1 MSPAADLI
9 SLLDADPDL
18 GETLDPAERERAR
31 VAAMTRLIRLPAG
44 SWDVAAALVTDVHHH
59 GFLVADGLVA
69 RQVEVLGR
77 RCVELIGPG
86 DVLRPWRW
94 DESGSHVQAEVD
106 WTVLD
111 PADLAVLDNGLV
123 ERIAPWPGLGLE
135 LFARGTRRAHAL
147 AITLAISHHQRVDDR
162 LILTLWHLAERFGRV
177 GSAGISVP
185 IPLPHQRL
193 GDLIGAHRPSVTTAI
208 GELTRAGKL
217 SRTDR
222 GVWVLHGVPPG
233 ELGQLG
239 FASAASS

>member
-1 MSPAADLI
+1 MSPTPDLI

-18 GETLDPAERERAR
+18 GETLDPAERDRAR
-31 VAAMTRLIRLPAG
+31 AAAMTRVSRLPAG
-44 SWDVAAALVTDVHHH
+44 AWDVAAALVTDVHHH

-94 DESGSHVQAEVD
+94 DETGSHVQAEVD
-106 WTVLD
+106 WTILD

-123 ERIAPWPGLGLE
+123 SGSRRGPRSGLE

-147 AITLAISHHQRVDDR
+147 AVTLAIAHHQRVDDR
-162 LILTLWHLAERFGRV
+162 LLLTLWHLAERFGKV

-208 GELTRAGKL
+208 GELVRTGSL
-217 SRTDR
+217 SRGEDGR
-222 GVWVLHGVPPG
+222 VLHGAPP
-233 ELGQLG
+233 EALRHHRLT
-239 FASAASS
+239 AAMT

>member
-1 MSPAADLI
+1 MSPLADLI

-18 GETLDPAERERAR
+18 GETLDPAEAERAR
-31 VAAMTRLIRLPAG
+31 AAAMTRVIRLPAG
-44 SWDVAAALVTDVHHH
+44 PWDVKSSHEAELHHH
-59 GFLVADGLVA
+59 GFLVADGLLA

-77 RCVELIGPG
+77 RCVELLGPG

-94 DESGSHVQAEVD
+94 DDSGSHVQAEVD

-111 PADLAVLDNGLV
+111 PTDLAVLDHGLV

-135 LFARGTRRAHAL
+135 LFARGTRRAHGL

-162 LILTLWHLAERFGRV
+162 LLLTLWHLAERFGRV

-208 GELTRAGKL
+208 GELTREGKL

-222 GVWVLHGVPPG
+222 GVWVLHGPPPS
-233 ELGQLG
+233 ELGDMP
-239 FASAASS
+239 FAAAASS